1 MRMAS
6 QPTSPCVKERKV
18 SQSASCKIDCIIKQ
32 LFVPMLSMPTP
43 DKTSFLADED
53 AVMRQLTE
61 ECPAALASEADFV
74 EYMLVLYRRF
84 HKEGLREGADGV
96 NGVNSVKK
104 LHDVHSFSDSG
115 NQACSLLRPL
125 AGEAGMGVQV
135 GVQVAEDGAD
145 LPKAVPHAVDPA
157 L

>member
-1 MRMAS
+1 MAS
-6 QPTSPCVKERKV
+6 QPASPCVKERKV

-43 DKTSFLADED
+43 DRTSFLADED

-84 HKEGLREGADGV
+84 HKGKEGV
-96 NGVNSVKK
+96 NNFDSNFNS
-104 LHDVHSFSDSG
+104 SNDSSK
-115 NQACSLLRPL
+115 QAVSLLRPL
-125 AGEAGMGVQV
+125 AGEAGVGVQV
-135 GVQVAEDGAD
+135 GVQVTEDNAD
-145 LPKAVPHAVDPA
+145 LPKAVAHAFDSA